1 MYEGFIVK
9 TKERNFVIGD
19 LYSLGEEGL
28 VITECKI
35 VDTNRTIANVSP
47 TYPISIGVHTIGG
60 IAKACIEELQMA
72 IPFVISFDGT
82 QHLIQVTGVKELE
95 DNKKE
100 VTLESDALPK
110 PITATYEVQR

>member
-1 MYEGFIVK
+1 MYEEFIIK
-9 TKERNFVIGD
+9 SKEGNFVIGD
-19 LYSLGEEGL
+19 LYSLDGESF
-28 VITECKI
+28 VVTECKI

-47 TYPISIGVHTIGG
+47 THPISIGVHTIGG
-60 IAKACIEELQMA
+60 IAKACIEELQMK

-82 QHLIQVTGVKELE
+82 QHLIQVTEVKELE

-100 VTLESDALPK
+100 VTLELDALPK